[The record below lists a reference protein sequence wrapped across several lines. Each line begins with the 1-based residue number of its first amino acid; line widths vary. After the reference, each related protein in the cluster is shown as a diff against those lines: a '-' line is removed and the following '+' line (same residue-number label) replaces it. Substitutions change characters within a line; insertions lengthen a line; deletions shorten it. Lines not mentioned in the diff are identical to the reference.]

1 MANSNMI
8 NSEWEPSELEHIN
21 KCPYC
26 ASNNRSIAYQNVQD
40 WSFYTAPG
48 KWTYWDCLDCKTLY
62 LDPRPK
68 AQYIHK
74 AYANYYT
81 HENAGSNFISNFKLR
96 LKNEIIAKKYAIKLY
111 PNLFL
116 PMFFKHILKFFN
128 GIIYEPYGI
137 SHLLSS
143 PKGKFMDVGCGGG
156 LVLAIAKQYGWDV
169 TGLEIDA
176 EAVKAA
182 NKKNLNVFEGGYEKL
197 DNYVDCFDLIYCA
210 HVLEHVYDPKE
221 MLIKIKKSLKPNGRL
236 LLALPNSQS
245 FLRKIF
251 GASWRGIEAPRH
263 IAIPSHV
270 ELMKYLN
277 EIGFDTFSQK
287 DNRTFTKN
295 SSLSVAKNNSI
306 AFRKLNFNP
315 DFIDNYN
322 QDFSFIFCVARN

>member
-1 MANSNMI
+1 
-8 NSEWEPSELEHIN
+8 
-21 KCPYC
+21 
-26 ASNNRSIAYQNVQD
+26 
-40 WSFYTAPG
+40 
-48 KWTYWDCLDCKTLY
+48 
-62 LDPRPK
+62 
-68 AQYIHK
+68 
-74 AYANYYT
+74 
-81 HENAGSNFISNFKLR
+81 
-96 LKNEIIAKKYAIKLY
+96 
-111 PNLFL
+111 
-116 PMFFKHILKFFN
+116 
-128 GIIYEPYGI
+128 
-137 SHLLSS
+137 
-143 PKGKFMDVGCGGG
+143 
-156 LVLAIAKQYGWDV
+156 
-169 TGLEIDA
+169 
-176 EAVKAA
+176 
-182 NKKNLNVFEGGYEKL
+182 
-197 DNYVDCFDLIYCA
+197 
-210 HVLEHVYDPKE
+210 